1 MGKIN
6 KGVEGLFGWYVLVL
20 LNLNPWLDTHKNML
34 ALKDEGF
41 VETDGQFG
49 KMRYICGPKQ
59 D

>member
-6 KGVEGLFGWYVLVL
+6 KGVGWSVLFL
-20 LNLNPWLDTHKNML
+20 LNLNPWLDTHKNTL
-34 ALKDEGF
+34 AIKDESF
-41 VETDGQFG
+41 VGTDGQFG